1 MGYAEIAAG
10 QRCSVQGS
18 EVSIGQHGGVLDLC
32 SPWTARRLVVRR
44 VYETAAQAPRALYA
58 AASKNNVVPAGRWR
72 SGGGDHG
79 VVRAADSWR
88 GLHLRR
94 AGAER
99 GGECSVCWASVCAQD
114 SFCVITLLSRELAAR
129 LCRSGV

>member
-44 VYETAAQAPRALYA
+44 VYATAAQAPRALYA

-72 SGGGDHG
+72 SAGGARG
-79 VVRAADSWR
+79 VGS
-88 GLHLRR
+88 
-94 AGAER
+94 GAEPWSGLKPTRGAAAAGGMASVDRGR
-99 GGECSVCWASVCAQD
+99 GGAYGDV
-114 SFCVITLLSRELAAR
+114 
-129 LCRSGV
+129 

>member
-72 SGGGDHG
+72 SGGGDLMLVSAPESRRGPQLRLGGAPQGGGFFG
-79 VVRAADSWR
+79 VGGPISGPDFFR
-88 GLHLRR
+88 GH
-94 AGAER
+94 
-99 GGECSVCWASVCAQD
+99 
-114 SFCVITLLSRELAAR
+114 AAR
-129 LCRSGV
+129 LQASPSDPL